1 MSKFKTILIAS
12 DHRGFALK
20 EKLKNYLEQKFFLK
34 VDDLGTHC
42 RDSCDYPLLA
52 YSLAKEISKG
62 RSARGILICNSGIGQ
77 SIVANRLTR
86 VRAALCHNVKAARF
100 SRQHNDSN
108 ILVLGSG
115 FLNDSQAKRILG
127 VWLNTKFLGG
137 RHKRRLNQITK
148 IEKEIMGE
156 GRWNT

>member
-1 MSKFKTILIAS
+1 MSKIKAILIAS

-20 EKLKNYLEQKFFLK
+20 EKLKNYLEKKFFFK
-34 VDDLGTHC
+34 VDDLGTHSK
-42 RDSCDYPLLA
+42 DSCDYPLLA

-77 SIVANRLTR
+77 SIVANRLAR
-86 VRAALCHNVKAARF
+86 VRAALCYNVKAARF

-115 FLNDSQAKRILG
+115 FINDSQAKRILG
-127 VWLNTKFLGG
+127 VWLNTEFLGG
-137 RHKRRLNQITK
+137 RHKRRLNQIK
-148 IEKEIMGE
+148 EIEKEIMSE
-156 GRWNT
+156 AR